1 MKSNPP
7 GAVTR
12 AILHPTGLRYTLA
25 HPSGFQPNQAMPLIL
40 ALHWGGTV
48 TPFYG
53 ESILLGLIQPALAGL
68 DTYICAPDCDQ
79 GDWTD
84 PAFQS
89 ALIEFLD
96 RLIETYAI
104 DRERILI
111 TGYSIGGIGTWDI
124 ASQYMSMFAGGLP
137 ISAPVPESA
146 LAADWQIPLCVI
158 HSQQDEL
165 FAYQSTQRA
174 VQALAERGVDIQF
187 IAVDG
192 PSHFETYGFI
202 RPLQGAAAW
211 IRRVWSLPGT
221 NGTSCP

>member
-12 AILHPTGLRYTLA
+12 AIHPPSGLRYTLA
-25 HPSGFQPNQAMPLIL
+25 QPSELQPSQVLPLIL
-40 ALHWGGTV
+40 ALHWGGLV

-53 ESILLGLIQPALAGL
+53 ESLLSGLINPALAGL

-84 PAFQS
+84 PQYKS
-89 ALIEFLD
+89 GLIKL
-96 RLIETYAI
+96 LHSIIETHSI
-104 DRERILI
+104 DTGRILI

-124 ASQYMSMFAGGLP
+124 ASQYMSMFAGALP
-137 ISAPVPESA
+137 ISAPVPEVA
-146 LAADWQIPLCVI
+146 IEADWQIPLCVI
-158 HSQQDEL
+158 HSRQDEL
-165 FAYQSTQRA
+165 FAYQTTQRA
-174 VQALAERGVDIQF
+174 VQALAKRGVDIQF

-211 IRRVWSLPGT
+211 IRRVWALPGT
-221 NGTSCP
+221 NGKS